1 MKYFFLSFKGLVQKQ
16 HLQKKNSGNKGTDS
30 GSTERTH
37 HVVMQTITL
46 LIQAKENQIK

>member
-1 MKYFFLSFKGLVQKQ
+1 MKYFFSFKGLVQKQ

-46 LIQAKENQIK
+46 LILAKENQIK